1 MPMAEIDDKQE
12 DEEVAREI
20 VQALTE
26 AQRRW
31 MQSGRTVVLVRN
43 DQLIRILPD
52 GEIEVIRQLPPR
64 PRVSNRRRMLG
75 S

>member
-1 MPMAEIDDKQE
+1 MRTVDDEQDDE
-12 DEEVAREI
+12 DI
-20 VQALTE
+20 TPQAMQGLTE

-43 DQLIRILPD
+43 DQLIRILPG

-64 PRVSNRRRMLG
+64 PQVTNRRRTL
-75 S
+75 SP